1 MINKN
6 LSNKVR
12 FYGKIAR
19 IAAIVM
25 MISVFTV
32 SCGKKKEQK
41 KEENLR
47 PVKVQTI
54 GENTMSLGYTVSG
67 TIKGIEEVPYTATSS
82 GEIVVI
88 NAKNGDSVSAGQ
100 VIVAIDNQAARS
112 HVRSATSNV
121 NTASSNINSA
131 AAAADEARINYEKI

>member
-32 SCGKKKEQK
+32 SCGKGGK
-41 KEENLR
+41 
-47 PVKVQTI
+47 
-54 GENTMSLGYTVSG
+54 SASG
-67 TIKGIEEVPYTATSS
+67 QGTNYRRKFNVVRIHSQWNYKG
-82 GEIVVI
+82 
-88 NAKNGDSVSAGQ
+88 N
-100 VIVAIDNQAARS
+100 
-112 HVRSATSNV
+112 
-121 NTASSNINSA
+121 
-131 AAAADEARINYEKI
+131 